1 VSLWKTRR
9 TWITTALCLAAVA
22 VPAQALAMPADTNGP
37 TMRKL
42 HDLQVQN
49 SRIIPV
55 DANDR
60 AHFARPVVL
69 VGTSETFTNVRADG
83 SYYDPSLGRQV
94 AGAGDTAVRPDD
106 RAGIRGID
114 PGSTV
119 IVSEPTEFDWSD
131 AGIGAL
137 GMFAAL
143 GILVGAMLLAGY
155 SQRRHKVAVL

>member
-1 VSLWKTRR
+1 MA
-9 TWITTALCLAAVA
+9 TALCLAAVA

-42 HDLQVQN
+42 HELKAPASTV
-49 SRIIPV
+49 IPI

-60 AHFARPVVL
+60 AHFASPVV
-69 VGTSETFTNVRADG
+69 VGGTSETFTNVRPDG
-83 SYYDPSLGRQV
+83 SYYDPSLGRQI
-94 AGAGDTAVRPDD
+94 AGSSQTAVRPDD

-114 PGSTV
+114 PGATV
-119 IVSEPTEFDWSD
+119 IVSQPSEFDWSD

-137 GMFAAL
+137 GMFMAL
-143 GILVGAMLLAGY
+143 AILVSAMALAGY